1 MSASTYALV
10 ERSRWILVVL
20 GIWVVMA
27 AAVFLWSQPGPASAF
42 RVAGDHYPTP
52 IATPT
57 PGFPGVMEV
66 DCDASAAGV
75 QNDCTHSTG
84 GTFSM
89 QVHVTTP
96 PEGGYAFFQAKLRW
110 TDAILDYLPAV
121 NPHDEALWP
130 ECDIAVRTD
139 NQPGEPSVFLACLP
153 LPALS
158 EDDTFTGAVLQ
169 FQLQCLEDG
178 NTPLGLVPPPGDP
191 QGGTALGDNPLLL
204 NATIE
209 CAAPTPTFTSTAAPT
224 LTPLVAELAATPTAP
239 IAATATATLV
249 PGTPTA
255 PASVA
260 ALPNTG
266 GGSSAGGGAMMWPI
280 ATLAGAGALALGAA
294 AWYARR
300 RS

>member
-130 ECDIAVRTD
+130 ECDIAARTD
-139 NQPGEPSVFLACLP
+139 NQPGEPSVFFACLP
-153 LPALS
+153 FPALS
-158 EDDTFTGAVLQ
+158 AGDTFTGAVLQ

-178 NTPLGLVPPPGDP
+178 NTPLDLVPPPGDP

-204 NATIE
+204 NATVG
-209 CAAPTPTFTSTAAPT
+209 CAAPTPTLTSTATPTLTPTPTFTSTPIPPSPIGGIGIFPGIPGDAA
-224 LTPLVAELAATPTAP
+224 
-239 IAATATATLV
+239 
-249 PGTPTA
+249 G
-255 PASVA
+255 
-260 ALPNTG
+260 TG
-266 GGSSAGGGAMMWPI
+266 GAAGLTWLAGGAV
-280 ATLAGAGALALGAA
+280 AGALALGGA
-294 AWYARR
+294 AWSARR
-300 RS
+300 RRVSR